1 MLLNHG
7 TSYYYYYVLKL
18 SYSFIICCTNLLVI
32 KITKKCTSIPITDQI
47 KSIRMLQTQCPSTQY
62 KKEMFSIGS
71 QHLVFSS
78 TDAQL
83 YYNYT
88 NKTFHLKSS

>member
-47 KSIRMLQTQCPSTQY
+47 KSICMLQTVPKYTVQ
-62 KKEMFSIGS
+62 KKKCSLLVRSI
-71 QHLVFSS
+71 
-78 TDAQL
+78 
-83 YYNYT
+83 
-88 NKTFHLKSS
+88 